1 MQFKIFIN
9 YMQGFVDI
17 VVEGFYIERFMNICA
32 NQQIFLWNVKK
43 EKETLLYARVGIK
56 DFKRLRYICKK
67 TDCKV
72 KICRKIGI
80 PFILNRYKKRKIF
93 VGLLV
98 ILILLVISLSN
109 FVWNIEVTGNNT
121 IPTEEIL
128 SIVNSNG
135 SLIGKMKGKIDTK
148 QIINQLRLQRDDLAW
163 VGIELQGTNMLI
175 KVEEAD
181 LKPEVIDES
190 EYCNIVAKK
199 PGMVLK
205 ISAQNGTPL
214 VNQYDIVKEGDILIG
229 GWIEGKY
236 TGTRYVHAQ
245 GDVQAKVWYTNK
257 QKVLLKEI
265 KKEETGEIE
274 NKYSVKINNFQ
285 INLYKTLSKFE
296 NYDTIEKNKK
306 MKIFSN
312 FYLPIELIT
321 YTNKEYKNYEV
332 TYTLEEAKNI
342 GISRAEVELQK
353 EIEDVKNVVDKH
365 VNVYENPEYV
375 EVEVTYEV
383 QEGIGTKEK
392 VVF

>member
-1 MQFKIFIN
+1 M
-9 YMQGFVDI
+9 I
-17 VVEGFYIERFMNICA
+17 V
-32 NQQIFLWNVKK
+32 
-43 EKETLLYARVGIK
+43 
-56 DFKRLRYICKK
+56 
-67 TDCKV
+67 
-72 KICRKIGI
+72 
-80 PFILNRYKKRKIF
+80 
-93 VGLLV
+93 
-98 ILILLVISLSN
+98 
-109 FVWNIEVTGNNT
+109 
-121 IPTEEIL
+121 
-128 SIVNSNG
+128 
-135 SLIGKMKGKIDTK
+135 
-148 QIINQLRLQRDDLAW
+148 
-163 VGIELQGTNMLI
+163 

-199 PGMVLK
+199 PGMILK

-236 TGTRYVHAQ
+236 TGTRYVHSQ

-257 QKVLLKEI
+257 QKVLLKEV

-321 YTNKEYKNYEV
+321 YTNTEYKNYEV
-332 TYTLEEAKNI
+332 TYTLDEAKNI
-342 GISRAEVELQK
+342 GISRAEAELEK
-353 EIEDVKNVVDKH
+353 EIEDIKNVIDKH

-392 VVF
+392 IVF